1 MALTKEVF
9 DSLPESVQSDYE
21 LSGDEYVTKDS
32 LKTSA
37 LKASLNNLD
46 SKLKAT
52 EKEKADQEAA
62 KAAEI
67 TAGIDAALAEAV
79 ASGDTKAQLKLERE
93 KLDDERKRLDGDKE
107 GLLSQRKS
115 MAKDKEKNVINKLS
129 LKVTDRW
136 RPTFKRLMKDYVR
149 VDPETML
156 VTFLNDDGSAS
167 SLNEESFY
175 SEFLLKSEDLKPM
188 LKGYV
193 PTVGAGLA
201 NGSTDGGAS
210 RKDPKKMTE
219 KEKLQ
224 WKNEDPL
231 GFKQH
236 YKLK

>member
-21 LSGDEYVTKDS
+21 LSGDQYVTKDS

-46 SKLKAT
+46 SKLKAS

-93 KLDDERKRLDGDKE
+93 KLDDERKRLDDEKN
-107 GLLSQRKS
+107 GLETQRKS
-115 MAKDKEKNVINKLS
+115 IAADKEKSIIDS
-129 LKVTDRW
+129 LASKATEKGRAA
-136 RPTFKRLMKDYVR
+136 FKRLMKGYVK
-149 VDPETML
+149 VDPATRQ
-156 VTFLNDDGSAS
+156 VVFLNDDGSAS
-167 SLNEESFY
+167 SLDEKSFY
-175 SEFLLKSEDLKPM
+175 TDFLCKSETFQPLLKAS
-188 LKGYV
+188 V
-193 PTVGAGLA
+193 PTSGAGLA

-224 WKNEDPL
+224 WKQEDPL